1 VIPLNPAKRN
11 SSKLALT
18 TPTKRPKDVETVTKY
33 LGDMH
38 ALEAHILQAIDKQ
51 ERLLATD
58 HPDAAATIR
67 AIRDTL
73 RAHLAALQERLQ
85 DLGGSPTHPVKH
97 AVAVVAGVAAGLY
110 DKVRTEEASK
120 DLRDDYTALSHAVIA
135 YTMLHTTAL
144 ALGDEETA
152 RLCARHLADNARF
165 VKGIQEAMPDLVI
178 AEYRQDGGFAL
189 DEGASGATRR
199 VIAAIWMQPATTTGG
214 AGPGAGLAR
223 KIVSGLLSRA

>member
-1 VIPLNPAKRN
+1 MA
-11 SSKLALT
+11 

-51 ERLLATD
+51 ERLLAAG
-58 HPDAAATIR
+58 HPDADATLR

-73 RAHLAALQERLQ
+73 RAHLAALQARLR
-85 DLGGSPTHPVKH
+85 DLGGSPTHPVKQ

-144 ALGDEETA
+144 ALGDAETA

-165 VKGIQEAMPDLVI
+165 VQGIQEAMPDLVI
-178 AEYRQDGGFAL
+178 EEYRQDGGFAL
-189 DEGASGATRR
+189 DEGASDATRR
-199 VIAAIWMQPATTTGG
+199 VIAASWMQPATTTG
-214 AGPGAGLAR
+214 GAGLAR